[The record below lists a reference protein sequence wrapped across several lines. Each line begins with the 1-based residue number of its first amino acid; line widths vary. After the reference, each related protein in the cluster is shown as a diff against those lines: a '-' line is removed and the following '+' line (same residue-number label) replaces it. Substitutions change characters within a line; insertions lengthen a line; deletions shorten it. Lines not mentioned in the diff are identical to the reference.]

1 MYPSRFRYEAPRSL
15 AEAIGL
21 LHDGGDYAKVLA
33 GGQSLVP
40 LMKLRFASPEL
51 VVDINNVPGLDYHRA
66 DPDGTLRIGAL
77 CRHADLERSELLK
90 TTQPTMASAA
100 PLIADPIVRNRG
112 TLVGSL
118 CHADPQGDWASVV
131 LALGGSVMAR
141 GPRGM
146 RAIPLADFVTGPFQ
160 NVLDPDEIAVEAVIP
175 AAKGTRSGGYLKLE
189 RRVGDFATVGVA
201 VALEMTGETV
211 TRAGIALTGVGG
223 STIGATE
230 AAEALTGRPLTA
242 DSIAQAADLAAQAA
256 RPRTDHRGSAE
267 YKRHMVRTFVVAPA
281 EPDGRGGGKGSVTM
295 TIVYEDQGRPGRRA
309 DIPVRRIKF
318 TINGQKMIAE
328 VEPRLLLSHLIR
340 RGLGLT
346 GTHMGCDTTNCGACT
361 VLVDGRPVKSC
372 TMLAVQADGHEIS
385 TVEGLA
391 TASELHPLQEGF
403 KEEHGLQCGFCTPG
417 MMMAAKALLDANPD
431 PTEEDVRWAL
441 SGNLCRCTGYQNIVK
456 SVLWA
461 AAKLRAGGSESG
473 EA

>member
-51 VVDINNVPGLDYHRA
+51 VVDINNVPDLDYHRV

-77 CRHADLERSELLK
+77 CRHVDLERSNLLK

-131 LALGGSVMAR
+131 LALGGSVVAR

-160 NVLDPDEIAVEAVIP
+160 NVLDQDEIAVEAVIP
-175 AAKGTRSGGYLKLE
+175 AAQGTRSGGYLKLE

-201 VALEMTGETV
+201 VALETSGETV

-230 AAEALTGRPLTA
+230 AAGALTGRPLTA
-242 DSIAQAADLAAQAA
+242 ESIAQAADFAAQAA

-267 YKRHMVRTFVVAPA
+267 YKRHMVRTFVV
-281 EPDGRGGGKGSVTM
+281 
-295 TIVYEDQGRPGRRA
+295 
-309 DIPVRRIKF
+309 
-318 TINGQKMIAE
+318 
-328 VEPRLLLSHLIR
+328 RLLSR
-340 RGLGLT
+340 T
-346 GTHMGCDTTNCGACT
+346 D
-361 VLVDGRPVKSC
+361 
-372 TMLAVQADGHEIS
+372 
-385 TVEGLA
+385 
-391 TASELHPLQEGF
+391 
-403 KEEHGLQCGFCTPG
+403 
-417 MMMAAKALLDANPD
+417 
-431 PTEEDVRWAL
+431 
-441 SGNLCRCTGYQNIVK
+441 
-456 SVLWA
+456 A
-461 AAKLRAGGSESG
+461 AAERA
-473 EA
+473 A